1 MEARI
6 IPFPRL
12 LDAPVAQVP
21 RRGRLPNGIGSLR
34 AVRMKRLREA
44 REQEALRASD
54 ARSVWRALRVLEDDA
69 SAEGW
74 VGFVLVGVDDKGNP
88 YGKVGV
94 RCIEDQGSARRLV
107 EWLHRR
113 V

>member
-1 MEARI
+1 MAAVI
-6 IPFPRL
+6 QFPSP
-12 LDAPVAQVP
+12 LDAPVVQAP

-34 AVRMKRLREA
+34 AVRMKRVREA
-44 REQEALRASD
+44 RGREELRASD
-54 ARSVWRALRVLEDDA
+54 TRSVWRALLELADDA

-74 VGFVLVGVDDKGNP
+74 VGFVLVGVDDKGNA
-88 YGKVGV
+88 YGKAGV

-107 EWLHRR
+107 EWLRLC

>member
-1 MEARI
+1 MGARI

-12 LDAPVAQVP
+12 LDAPVAQAP

-34 AVRMKRLREA
+34 AVRMKRVHEA
-44 REQEALRASD
+44 RKQEELRASD

-69 SAEGW
+69 ASLGW
-74 VGFVLVGVDDKGNP
+74 LGFVLVALDDKGNAH
-88 YGKVGV
+88 GRLAG
-94 RCIEDQGSARRLV
+94 RCIDDLGATRRLAG
-107 EWLHRR
+107 WLHRR

>member
-1 MEARI
+1 MGARI

-12 LDAPVAQVP
+12 LDAPVAQAP

-34 AVRMKRLREA
+34 AVRMKRLREVA
-44 REQEALRASD
+44 AKEERRASD
-54 ARSVWRALRVLEDDA
+54 TRSVWRALLELADDA

-74 VGFVLVGVDDKGNP
+74 VGFVLVGVDDKGNA
-88 YGKVGV
+88 YGKAGV

-107 EWLHRR
+107 EWLRLC